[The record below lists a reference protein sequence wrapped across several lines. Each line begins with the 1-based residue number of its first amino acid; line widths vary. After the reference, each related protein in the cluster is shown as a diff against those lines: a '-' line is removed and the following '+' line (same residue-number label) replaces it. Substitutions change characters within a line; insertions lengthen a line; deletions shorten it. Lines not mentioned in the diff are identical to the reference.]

1 MKARFNAKKE
11 ALEIQDPITK
21 NWVRLCYVN
30 KGESINFDEIR
41 EQYNITEVSYLKE

>member
-21 NWVRLCYVN
+21 DWVRLCYVN
-30 KGESINFDEIR
+30 KGESIDLDSIR
-41 EQYNITEVSYLKE
+41 ERYNITEISYFKE